1 MDKNIKVTI
10 FYGTGDFT
18 KIFNNLIED
27 KIRNIEENIKNERYN
42 KSNKCYSSAV
52 INSEVDVNE

>member
-10 FYGTGDFT
+10 FYGTEDFT
-18 KIFNNLIED
+18 KMFNNLIED

-42 KSNKCYSSAV
+42 RNDKYYSSAI
-52 INSEVDVNE
+52 INSEVDVNG

>member
-1 MDKNIKVTI
+1 MKKDMPITV
-10 FYGTGDFT
+10 FYGTEDFT

-27 KIRNIEENIKNERYN
+27 KIRNIEENIRNERYN
-42 KSNKCYSSAV
+42 NSNKCYSSTV